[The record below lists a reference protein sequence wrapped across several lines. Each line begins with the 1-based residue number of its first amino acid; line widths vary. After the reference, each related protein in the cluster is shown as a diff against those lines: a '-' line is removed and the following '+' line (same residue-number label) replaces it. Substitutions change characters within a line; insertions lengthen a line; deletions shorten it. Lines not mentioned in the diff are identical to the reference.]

1 MSEKLKSKKINFKGK
16 WQIKNIKIGKFAY
29 SDLKIKQRLLLAFS
43 VIMLF
48 MTVIGA
54 TSLYTFQQT
63 YSNVDEMVSEDI
75 SSMKIYDNVNYY
87 SARRLAAVRGY
98 FLTSKDSY
106 VKQIDEYTELM
117 NIEKGKILAEGATKE
132 IETTFQELSLLD
144 VVLEEQLTS
153 IKSGGSRGEALRI
166 VNT

>member
-1 MSEKLKSKKINFKGK
+1 MGVSDKLNLKKINLKGK
-16 WQIKNIKIGKFAY
+16 GQIKNIKIGKFAY

-75 SSMKIYDNVNYY
+75 TTMKIYDNVNYY
-87 SARRLAAVRGY
+87 SARRIAAVRGY

-117 NIEKGKILAEGATKE
+117 NLEIGKILTEGATKE
-132 IETTFQELSLLD
+132 NETTFQE
-144 VVLEEQLTS
+144 
-153 IKSGGSRGEALRI
+153 
-166 VNT
+166 